1 MFDWIKR
8 LFYGELEKD
17 KVRKWGMDKIKQEE
31 EEAIFQK
38 KMNETPSFSKCV
50 ISNKKVNYGY
60 TADAV
65 CNNIVN
71 DCEEKSQKQKE
82 QMKGYNLRSYK
93 EAVLKKEIK
102 L

>member
-50 ISNKKVNYGY
+50 ISNRVNY
-60 TADAV
+60 DAV
-65 CNNIVN
+65 SGVGECV
-71 DCEEKSQKQKE
+71 EKSQKQTE
-82 QMKGYNLRSYK
+82 QLKGYNLRSYK
-93 EAVLKKEIK
+93 DAVLKKEIK

>member
-50 ISNKKVNYGY
+50 ITKANR
-60 TADAV
+60 T
-65 CNNIVN
+65 I
-71 DCEEKSQKQKE
+71 E
-82 QMKGYNLRSYK
+82 R
-93 EAVLKKEIK
+93 I
-102 L
+102 